1 MAALPEWTGPVA
13 FCAALGSLVL
23 FFSEE
28 FVASFNSVLVAVVL
42 ASFVGLV
49 GVGSGGVHAEYL
61 TQQDWSKV
69 PSTVPVLYIA
79 LVFHN
84 VVPVVTTQ
92 LEGQASFV

>member
-1 MAALPEWTGPVA
+1 M
-13 FCAALGSLVL
+13 
-23 FFSEE
+23 
-28 FVASFNSVLVAVVL
+28 LVAVVL

-49 GVGSGGVHAEYL
+49 GVGSGGVHSEYL

-92 LEGQASFV
+92 LEGQAFLLLLSAFAMVVSGKVSATLFV